1 VVEDQTCAVKEW
13 AMADREGIR
22 PTGPLARLAPF
33 CEGGLRLVASA
44 FPRRAL
50 RAREFLPASSSRSHG
65 GLPFEFGHDTPP
77 REYYRWLA
85 ALGCSERLSLVRNQG
100 TRPWNRPSGP
110 MERRS
115 E

>member
-1 VVEDQTCAVKEW
+1 MVEDQTCAVKEW

-22 PTGPLARLAPF
+22 PTGPLARLALS
-33 CEGGLRLVASA
+33 CEGWLRLVASA

-77 REYYRWLA
+77 RGYWRWLA
-85 ALGCSERLSLVRNQG
+85 ALGCSEPLSLGHNQG
-100 TRPWNRPSGP
+100 TRPWNRPPGP
-110 MERRS
+110 IGRGS

>member
-1 VVEDQTCAVKEW
+1 
-13 AMADREGIR
+13 MADRGGIR
-22 PTGPLARLAPF
+22 PRGPLARLAPS
-33 CEGGLRLVASA
+33 CEGWLRLVVSA

-77 REYYRWLA
+77 RGYWRRLA
-85 ALGCSERLSLVRNQG
+85 ALGCSERLSLGHNQG
-100 TRPWNRPSGP
+100 TRPWNRPPGP
-110 MERRS
+110 IGRWS